1 MTSQD
6 TGSVTIDTTIDNQTF
21 SFPFTI
27 TGPPATRYVATT
39 GDDNGGANNCRVKP
53 NPCLTVAHAIDRAV
67 DGDTISIADG
77 NYPETNLAVDEQLNF
92 VGESEVR
99 HDRRADRRQRQPER
113 VHPRRRLRRHHVH
126 RPDGQLAGNRRDRRD
141 QDRQRRDLG
150 R

>member
-39 GDDNGGANNCRVKP
+39 GDDDGGANNCRDNL

-67 DGDTISIADG
+67 DGDT
-77 NYPETNLAVDEQLNF
+77 
-92 VGESEVR
+92 VR
-99 HDRRADRRQRQPER
+99 SPTATT
-113 VHPRRRLRRHHVH
+113 PRRTL
-126 RPDGQLAGNRRDRRD
+126 PSTSS
-141 QDRQRRDLG
+141 
-150 R
+150 